1 MEKEHNQS
9 LFNLEKTPSQSLLRK
24 SYLRLQMDNC
34 KLEILSQSKLVKDS
48 SKATLLSSK
57 LNDLL
62 LLTQLEQC
70 SSIAQL

>member
-9 LFNLEKTPSQSLLRK
+9 LFSLEKTPSQSLLRK

-57 LNDLL
+57 PNDLL